1 MRCGASRE
9 VLGFRKNGLAPG
21 NVAPIRIDL
30 HTLVQYWLITP
41 FTCAVVGLL
50 ILAAL
55 WYFHATRDLA
65 EEDL

>member
-1 MRCGASRE
+1 MRGM
-9 VLGFRKNGLAPG
+9 GPG